1 MCFDADL
8 EVVAHTQLL
17 NSVVFLLAG
26 EASAVASIP
35 LDRVL
40 LHKKKAFLC
49 SLEISSVCPPVPCLD
64 PAWNNVSL
72 ALGFY

>member
-26 EASAVASIP
+26 EASAVESIP

-40 LHKKKAFLC
+40 LHKKKP
-49 SLEISSVCPPVPCLD
+49 SSVLWKSLLSVLLSPV
-64 PAWNNVSL
+64 
-72 ALGFY
+72 